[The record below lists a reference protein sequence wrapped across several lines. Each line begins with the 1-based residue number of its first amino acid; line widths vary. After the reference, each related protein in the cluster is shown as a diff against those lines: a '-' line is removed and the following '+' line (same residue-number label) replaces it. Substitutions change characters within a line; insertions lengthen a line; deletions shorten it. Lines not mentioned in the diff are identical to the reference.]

1 MTRALT
7 PREIEDRLEEAALTL
22 KRLPHPPSS
31 GARGYGRSWPDYV
44 HEAKYAYGYE
54 PARMRVIPNAR
65 EIQRMEE
72 ALNWLALIGGD
83 SEQQAADN
91 RRIVWMR
98 AEGHRWQTICRHVGC
113 VRSTAW
119 RRWTASLLT
128 IAKALKRRAKPEA
141 GDSGAKTTRA
151 EPGAK
156 PRGGGES
163 GAP

>member
-1 MTRALT
+1 MIT
-7 PREIEDRLEEAALTL
+7 PREIEDRFEEAALTL
-22 KRLPHPPSS
+22 KRLPNPPTS

-44 HEAKYAYGYE
+44 HEARHAYGYE
-54 PARMRVIPNAR
+54 EARMRVIPNAR

-72 ALNWLALIGGD
+72 TLEWLALIGGETGQD
-83 SEQQAADN
+83 AADN

-128 IAKALKRRAKPEA
+128 ISKALKKRGKTSSSAGMAKST
-141 GDSGAKTTRA
+141 GA
-151 EPGAK
+151 EPDAK
-156 PRGGGES
+156 PRGGGA
-163 GAP
+163 GGVP

>member
-1 MTRALT
+1 MT
-7 PREIEDRLEEAALTL
+7 PREIEDRFEEAAMTL
-22 KRLPHPPSS
+22 KRLPHPPAS
-31 GARGYGRSWPDYV
+31 GPRGHGRSWPDYV
-44 HEAKYAYGYE
+44 HEAKHAYGYE
-54 PARMRVIPNAR
+54 PARMRVIPSAR

-72 ALNWLALIGGD
+72 VLDWLALIGGET
-83 SEQQAADN
+83 EQAAADN

-128 IAKALKRRAKPEA
+128 ISKSLKKHKKSA
-141 GDSGAKTTRA
+141 SSIGAEKSTGA

-156 PRGGGES
+156 SRGGGTN
-163 GAP
+163 GPP

>member
-1 MTRALT
+1 MT
-7 PREIEDRLEEAALTL
+7 PCEIEDRLEEAALTL
-22 KRLPHPPSS
+22 KRLPNPPTS

-44 HEAKYAYGYE
+44 HEAKHAYGYE

-72 ALNWLALIGGD
+72 ALDWLALIGGD

-128 IAKALKRRAKPEA
+128 IAKRLVKNEKTPPPAPDAKKAAAQSVVKPAPDRAKP
-141 GDSGAKTTRA
+141 
-151 EPGAK
+151 P
-156 PRGGGES
+156 P
-163 GAP
+163 

>member
-1 MTRALT
+1 MT
-7 PREIEDRLEEAALTL
+7 PREIEDRFEEAALTL
-22 KRLPHPPSS
+22 KRLPHPPAS
-31 GARGYGRSWPDYV
+31 GPRGHGRSWPDYI
-44 HEAKYAYGYE
+44 HEAKHAYGYE

-72 ALNWLALIGGD
+72 ALEWLALIGGETGQD
-83 SEQQAADN
+83 AADN

-128 IAKALKRRAKPEA
+128 ISKALKKRTKTPSAVVAAKST
-141 GDSGAKTTRA
+141 GA
-151 EPGAK
+151 EPGAN
-156 PRGGGES
+156 PRGGGRN
-163 GAP
+163 GPP

>member
-1 MTRALT
+1 MT
-7 PREIEDRLEEAALTL
+7 PREIEDRFEEAALTL
-22 KRLPHPPSS
+22 KRLPNPPTS

-44 HEAKYAYGYE
+44 HEARHAYGYE
-54 PARMRVIPNAR
+54 KATMRVIPNAR

-72 ALNWLALIGGD
+72 TLEWLALIGGETGQD
-83 SEQQAADN
+83 AADN

-128 IAKALKRRAKPEA
+128 ISKTLKKRGKTPSTVEAAKST
-141 GDSGAKTTRA
+141 GA

-156 PRGGGES
+156 PRGGGAG

>member
-1 MTRALT
+1 MT
-7 PREIEDRLEEAALTL
+7 PRDIEERLEEAALTL
-22 KRLPHPPSS
+22 KRLPNPPTS
-31 GARGYGRSWPDYV
+31 GARGYGRSWPEYV

-54 PARMRVIPNAR
+54 PARMRVVPNAR

-72 ALNWLALIGGD
+72 ALEWLALIGGE
-83 SEQQAADN
+83 SEQHAADN

-119 RRWTASLLT
+119 RRWSASLLT
-128 IAKALKRRAKPEA
+128 VSKALKRRDKL
-141 GDSGAKTTRA
+141 GCGGGGAKTDRA

-156 PRGGGES
+156 PCGGGAN